1 VRRACWLPLLALVVA
16 SCANLSPAPS
26 ASPLMAPSA
35 SSSLS
40 VSPSPRQA
48 VPTATEGASVS
59 AAGPSIAWTNVP
71 LAPFG
76 SNRVWAVAVAKVGS
90 TIVGAANDS
99 TQNDI
104 KPVLIESPDG
114 SNWTRVPTDG
124 AEFANSR
131 LDYLLPV
138 PGGLLLVGESLTVDP
153 SCPAAAAGCNQ
164 APSAVLMWRS
174 SDGMVWQPLAA
185 SQTNA
190 FDRVWINSMA
200 AGPAGLEALGLYDP
214 PTAKPVTPENV
225 VLHSI
230 DGVNWSSRAFPD
242 QNGGSSGVLNQ
253 GVIATA
259 NGFVAIGSGD
269 IGTEAVG
276 SAGAGAWYSPD
287 GLSWTRASTP
297 STPSAS
303 GLRYAA
309 AGARGMVATSYDP
322 MGSNAWWV
330 SVDGKTWQTPDTSP
344 FTVGASWLAGDLHD
358 ILVISGPS
366 VYWSEDGRVWRRGD
380 STPTM
385 PSTGI
390 VGTTDLAWVFGSTVI
405 VVSPDGL
412 SLYVGQVLE

>member
-1 VRRACWLPLLALVVA
+1 VRRSCWLPLVTLVAA
-16 SCANLSPAPS
+16 SCAPLSSTPS
-26 ASPLMAPSA
+26 ASPLVSPSA

-40 VSPSPRQA
+40 VSPSPTQA
-48 VPTATEGASVS
+48 VPTAAEGAS
-59 AAGPSIAWTNVP
+59 AAPAGPSIAWTSVA

-76 SNRVWAVAVAKVGS
+76 SNRVWAVAAAKVGS
-90 TIVGAANDS
+90 TIVVAANDA
-99 TQNDI
+99 TQNDM
-104 KPVLIESPDG
+104 KPVLIESPNG

-131 LDYLLPV
+131 LDYLVPV

-153 SCPAAAAGCNQ
+153 SCAAAAAGCNQ

-174 SDGMVWQPLAA
+174 SDGMVWQPLGARQIN
-185 SQTNA
+185 S
-190 FDRVWINSMA
+190 FDRVWISSMA
-200 AGPAGLEALGLYDP
+200 AGPAGLEASGLYDP
-214 PTAKPVTPENV
+214 PTAKPGTPEAV

-242 QNGGSSGVLNQ
+242 QNGGSTGVLNQ
-253 GVIATA
+253 GIIATA
-259 NGFVAIGSGD
+259 NGFVAVGSGD
-269 IGTEAVG
+269 MATGAVG

-287 GLSWTRASTP
+287 GLAWTRAITP
-297 STPSAS
+297 STTSAS

-322 MGSNAWWV
+322 EGSNAWWV

-344 FTVGASWLAGDLHD
+344 FTVGASWLAGDLHN

-366 VYWSEDGRVWRRGD
+366 VYWSEDGRLWRRGD
-380 STPTM
+380 SAPAM

-390 VGTTDLAWVFGSTVI
+390 VGATDLAWVFGSTVI
-405 VVSPDGL
+405 VVSPDDL